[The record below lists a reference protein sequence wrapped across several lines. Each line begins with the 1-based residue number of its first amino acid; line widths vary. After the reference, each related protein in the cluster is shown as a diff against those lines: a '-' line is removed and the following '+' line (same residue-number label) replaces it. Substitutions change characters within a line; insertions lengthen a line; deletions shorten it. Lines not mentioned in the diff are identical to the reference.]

1 MRLTPA
7 QQRENAIRFAQ
18 QWEGHGDER
27 QEAQHFWMQL
37 SAEVLGVPDPFGF
50 DSFNAEREDAK
61 GGFADAILPT
71 LGLLIEQKSRSVD
84 LDKAE
89 ERQHRMVTPL
99 QQALDYNNSF
109 PPSQRQRIICTCNFQ
124 RFRFYDLE
132 TDPLLKHPPYAE
144 FTLDEL
150 PDNLHVFRALMHD
163 SDNPTA
169 KVSEHCRVDVE
180 AARHVATLNQHL
192 ARFYHHADEDPDEH
206 HALALTTVR
215 IVFLYYAEDSGL
227 LKPGQFTDY
236 VESLPADWLGQGL
249 RSLFDWVDKDAE
261 ARGKAYPTPTLKEFP
276 YIDGGLFHDDVPVPT
291 VDEDFKQALLNMGH
305 TFDWSDISPVIF
317 GSLMEET
324 LSHDERRQ
332 GGMHYTSPENIHKLI
347 DPLFLD
353 ELKQELQTLLDQ
365 YDDKGIS
372 PQKRTAL
379 TGQLKNF
386 QTRLAGLRFL
396 DPACGSGNFLTE
408 TFLQLR
414 ALEDEILVRLQKGD
428 VMLDLGEGYLD
439 VKVNIRQFHGIE
451 INDFACSVARTALWI
466 AEQQALDRTE
476 ARLGNH
482 YDRLPLTD
490 SGDIICGNALQ
501 TDWNTLLPGSECDY
515 VMGNPP
521 FVGQKQRSDE
531 QKKDI
536 MNVWGTKRI
545 GLLDYVTCWYK
556 KAADYLNGCG
566 GKFAFVAT
574 NSITQGEPVDALF
587 TPLHKD
593 GWHIFFAHRSFEWDA
608 QTTDK
613 ASVHVVIIGMSQKP
627 ENKAPLYDYPKIKG
641 PATRIIADG
650 INGYLLNTAEV
661 YMKKR
666 NKPLS
671 SSLSVLTGGFK
682 TADDHHLMLE
692 TKEQYDEA
700 MSDPI
705 AARFVRPFV
714 DGKEFINGKNRWC
727 LFLADAQPND
737 LRKSAF
743 LAKRVKEC
751 REYRTAQSS
760 AKTSDAYR
768 LRDTPWLFRS
778 VTWVPDRE
786 YLATPV
792 VFSGKR
798 EYATCG
804 HLDPSIIPGVHI
816 FVAPDSDGFNFA
828 IIESSMFM
836 AWQKAV
842 GGRTKSDCNFSNTIV
857 WNNLPLPELD
867 DSVRQRIIAAGQ
879 VVLAARANHPG
890 QSLADLYDPVFM
902 PADLRKAHRELD
914 KVVDLAFG
922 AERPCESDEER
933 LRILFDNYARMT
945 CEEAVR

>member
-353 ELKQELQTLLDQ
+353 ELKQELQTLLNQ

-521 FVGQKQRSDE
+521 FVGSSLLTDSQRQDM
-531 QKKDI
+531 KD
-536 MNVWGTKRI
+536 VFGKDYD
-545 GLLDYVTCWYK
+545 GYLDYVTGWYRK
-556 KAADYLNGCG
+556 TADYLQNNPSAT
-566 GKFAFVAT
+566 FAFVST
-574 NSITQGEPVDALF
+574 NSITQGQPVPALF
-587 TPLHKD
+587 KPLFARD
-593 GWHIFFAHRSFEWDA
+593 WQITFAHRTFQWDA
-608 QTTDK
+608 QSTDN
-613 ASVHVVIIGMSQKP
+613 AHVHVVIIGMAQTNRPKR
-627 ENKAPLYDYPKIKG
+627 LYTYKTVDSEPVETH
-641 PATRIIADG
+641 PSN
-650 INGYLLNTAEV
+650 INAYLLDAPNVFIT
-661 YMKKR
+661 KR
-666 NKPLS
+666 MKPLS
-671 SSLSVLTGGFK
+671 PTLSPVVKGSQPTDGQNLLIRTQEELD
-682 TADDHHLMLE
+682 TVNA
-692 TKEQYDEA
+692 
-700 MSDPI
+700 DPI
-705 AARFVRPFV
+705 ARKYVHGFIGA
-714 DGKEFINGKNRWC
+714 KELINRKTHWC
-727 LFLADAQPND
+727 LWMVDADPSDLRSSSVIRNRIEAVRSMREKSTKKPTREAAQTSWLFTEIRQPDASYLAIPRHFSENREYMTCTRFDKDVILGDSCFLAEDPD
-737 LRKSAF
+737 GLAF
-743 LAKRVKEC
+743 A
-751 REYRTAQSS
+751 A
-760 AKTSDAYR
+760 
-768 LRDTPWLFRS
+768 
-778 VTWVPDRE
+778 
-786 YLATPV
+786 
-792 VFSGKR
+792 
-798 EYATCG
+798 
-804 HLDPSIIPGVHI
+804 
-816 FVAPDSDGFNFA
+816 
-828 IIESSMFM
+828 IESRMFSV
-836 AWQKAV
+836 WQDV
-842 GGRTKSDCNFSNTIV
+842 IGGRLESRRRFSNTVV
-857 WNNLPLPELD
+857 WNNFPLPVLD
-867 DSVRQRIIAAGQ
+867 DGMRQRIIAAGQ
-879 VVLAARANHPG
+879 AVLDARENHPDA
-890 QSLADLYDPVFM
+890 SLADLYDPLVM

-922 AERPCESDEER
+922 ASKPCESDEER

-945 CEEAVR
+945 REDAVK

>member
-1 MRLTPA
+1 
-7 QQRENAIRFAQ
+7 
-18 QWEGHGDER
+18 
-27 QEAQHFWMQL
+27 
-37 SAEVLGVPDPFGF
+37 
-50 DSFNAEREDAK
+50 
-61 GGFADAILPT
+61 
-71 LGLLIEQKSRSVD
+71 
-84 LDKAE
+84 
-89 ERQHRMVTPL
+89 MVTPL

-466 AEQQALDRTE
+466 AEQQALDHTE

-521 FVGQKQRSDE
+521 FIGHSQRSAITDE
-531 QKKDI
+531 MTQICGKD
-536 MNVWGTKRI
+536 GGK
-545 GLLDYVTCWYK
+545 LDYVAAWFYK
-556 KAADYLNGCG
+556 SVDYLQDNPHA
-566 GKFAFVAT
+566 KFAFVST
-574 NSITQGEPVDALF
+574 NSITQGQQVAPLF
-587 TPLHKD
+587 SYITEH
-593 GWHIFFAHRSFEWDA
+593 GWHISFAHRTFEWEA
-608 QTTDK
+608 QSTDN
-613 ASVHVVIIGMSQKP
+613 AHVHVVITGFSRTP
-627 ENKAPLYDYPKIKG
+627 DNPVLYTYERIDGEPKSVSVG
-641 PATRIIADG
+641 H
-650 INGYLLNTAEV
+650 INGYLLDAPDVFVTARSQ
-661 YMKKR
+661 KR
-666 NKPLS
+666 GPLS
-671 SSLSVLTGGFK
+671 PMLHIARFGSMPLDGGNLLIDNK
-682 TADDHHLMLE
+682 DAY
-692 TKEQYDEA
+692 QEA

-705 AARFVRPFV
+705 AAKYVRPFKGGERAYPQHRPMV
-714 DGKEFINGKNRWC
+714 FVAGGR
-727 LFLADAQPND
+727 
-737 LRKSAF
+737 
-743 LAKRVKEC
+743 
-751 REYRTAQSS
+751 RTA
-760 AKTSDAYR
+760 
-768 LRDTPWLFRS
+768 
-778 VTWVPDRE
+778 
-786 YLATPV
+786 
-792 VFSGKR
+792 
-798 EYATCG
+798 G
-804 HLDPSIIPGVHI
+804 HP
-816 FVAPDSDGFNFA
+816 
-828 IIESSMFM
+828 
-836 AWQKAV
+836 
-842 GGRTKSDCNFSNTIV
+842 
-857 WNNLPLPELD
+857 
-867 DSVRQRIIAAGQ
+867 
-879 VVLAARANHPG
+879 
-890 QSLADLYDPVFM
+890 
-902 PADLRKAHRELD
+902 
-914 KVVDLAFG
+914 
-922 AERPCESDEER
+922 
-933 LRILFDNYARMT
+933 
-945 CEEAVR
+945 

>member
-1 MRLTPA
+1 MAMTPA
-7 QQRENAIRFAQ
+7 QQRDEAVKFVE
-18 QWEGHGDER
+18 QWRGHGYEKP
-27 QEAQHFWMQL
+27 EAQRFWMQL
-37 SAEVLGVPDPFGF
+37 SAQVLGVDDPFAF
-50 DSFNAEREDAK
+50 DKYDAEKKDAK
-61 GGFADAILPT
+61 GGFADVILPS
-71 LGLLIEQKSRSVD
+71 LGLLVEQKSSGVS
-84 LDKAE
+84 LDE
-89 ERQHRMVTPL
+89 PEGRQGRMVTPL
-99 QQALDYNNSF
+99 QQALSYNNSF
-109 PPSQRQRIICTCNFQ
+109 RFNERKRFICTCNFDM
-124 RFRFYDLE
+124 FRFYDLNE
-132 TDPLLKHPPYAE
+132 DPLAQKPPYAE

-150 PDNLHVFRALMHD
+150 PENLHVFRALMRNAD
-163 SDNPTA
+163 RPDVS
-169 KVSEHCRVDVE
+169 VSETRRVNVE
-180 AARHVATLNQHL
+180 AARHVATLNRHL
-192 ARFYHHADEDPDEH
+192 ARFYHHADTDEREH
-206 HALALTTVR
+206 AALALTTVR
-215 IVFLYYAEDSGL
+215 LVFLYYAEDSGL

-353 ELKQELQTLLDQ
+353 ELKQELQTLLNQ

-501 TDWNTLLPGSECDY
+501 TDWNTLLPGEECDY

-521 FVGQKQRSDE
+521 FVGRGLKTEE
-531 QKKDI
+531 QVEETRREFGKDYDG
-536 MNVWGTKRI
+536 N
-545 GLLDYVTCWYK
+545 LDYSANWFHR
-556 KAADYLNGCG
+556 AADYLADSNTGS
-566 GKFAFVAT
+566 FAFVST
-574 NSITQGEPVDALF
+574 NSICQGLQT
-587 TPLHKD
+587 TPLFRPLMTA
-593 GWHIFFAHRSFEWDA
+593 GWRIGFAHQTFQWDA
-608 QTTDK
+608 QTTDN
-613 ASVHVVIIGMSQKP
+613 AHVHVVIVGMARNVHNRRLFKYEKVDGEPVESH
-627 ENKAPLYDYPKIKG
+627 PKN
-641 PATRIIADG
+641 
-650 INGYLLNTAEV
+650 INGYLLEAPDAFVEKSMKPISPILPPAVYGSKPTDGGHFFLNTREE
-661 YMKKR
+661 Y
-666 NKPLS
+666 L
-671 SSLSVLTGGFK
+671 
-682 TADDHHLMLE
+682 
-692 TKEQYDEA
+692 EA
-700 MSDPI
+700 MEDPI
-705 AARFVRPFV
+705 ASKYVHKFIGA
-714 DGKEFINGKNRWC
+714 KELINQIPRYC
-727 LFLADAQPND
+727 LWLADAGPSD
-737 LRKSAF
+737 LRKSK
-743 LAKRVKEC
+743 LLHDRVESVRQSRLKS
-751 REYRTAQSS
+751 RTASTRQW
-760 AKTSDAYR
+760 SDR
-768 LRDTPWLFRS
+768 PWLFKQRAQPN
-778 VTWVPDRE
+778 TA
-786 YLATPV
+786 YLAIPRH
-792 VFSGKR
+792 FSEGR
-798 EYATCG
+798 DFATCARFDKDVILG
-804 HLDPSIIPGVHI
+804 DACFLVVDP
-816 FVAPDSDGFNFA
+816 DGLAFA
-828 IIESSMFM
+828 VIESSMYM
-836 AWQKAV
+836 TWQKNI
-842 GGRTKSDCNFSNTIV
+842 GGRLESRCRFNNTGI
-857 WNNLPLPELD
+857 WNTLPLPRLD
-867 DSVRQRIIAAGQ
+867 DASRRRVIEAGEA
-879 VVLAARANHPG
+879 VSAARSNHPG
-890 QSLADLYDPVFM
+890 ASLADLYDPLTM

-922 AERPCESDEER
+922 ASKPCESNEER
-933 LRILFDNYARMT
+933 LPILFDSYLRLT
-945 CEEAVR
+945 GERG